1 MARPPTYTSDAE
13 KPVSI
18 SLRIP
23 RDVYDQAQHH
33 AHMRRTTLTALI
45 VEGLRL
51 RLETPLDPR
60 DILVSQDN
68 TVMQELQE
76 MIDARI
82 HAALAAQRDK
92 APRVENAPTQP
103 LPAMSHD
110 SNAVLQ
116 KQAKP
121 TSVPRVKKPSQDFDR
136 DKFHLGTLCNRKH
149 EYGSTG
155 KSLRRNHKNPNQQ
168 HCLECVRENNR
179 VYVKNKARAK
189 EQASS

>member
-1 MARPPTYTSDAE
+1 MARPRTYTTDTE
-13 KPVSI
+13 KPVSV

-23 RDVYDQAQHH
+23 RPLYDEAQHL
-33 AHMRRTTLTALI
+33 AHMRRTTLTELI
-45 VEGLRL
+45 VEGLRM
-51 RLETPLDPR
+51 RLDTPVDPR
-60 DILVSQDN
+60 DILASQDI
-68 TVMQELQE
+68 TVTQELRE
-76 MIDARI
+76 MIAAEV
-82 HAALAAQRDK
+82 HAALAAQAFSLAT
-92 APRVENAPTQP
+92 APAQP
-103 LPAMSHD
+103 AHAMAHD

-121 TSVPRVKKPSQDFDR
+121 TPAPRVKKPSQDFDR
-136 DKFHLGTLCNRKH
+136 DKFHLGSLCNRKH
-149 EYGSTG
+149 EYGQTG